1 MTAGP
6 YNVSSTFRA
15 KVYPCG
21 YTKANG
27 SGCGSEVWQRWA
39 LVPIG
44 SNGLPALR
52 WRDGKPRHVGPR
64 SSGKEAPQWLRRAE
78 AYCGRVGPLT
88 LGELAFVADWY
99 RTNARRGG
107 EPRLEDYCPF

>member
-1 MTAGP
+1 MTAP
-6 YNVSSTFRA
+6 HNTASTFHAR
-15 KVYPCG
+15 VYPCG
-21 YTKANG
+21 YTRPNN
-27 SGCGSEVWQRWA
+27 SGCGSETWQRWA

-78 AYCGRVGPLT
+78 AFCRRVGPLT
-88 LGELAFVADWY
+88 LNELAAVAEWY

-107 EPRLEDYCPF
+107 EFDLDSLIPF